1 MNIKL
6 FVISTVIAMASIFA
20 NAAEPTKNDAVALVK
35 AAAVIVNKGG
45 KDTLIAEVNAK
56 SEKWY
61 KGELYLIVLALDG
74 SHLAHPAN
82 SKLIGK
88 SLLDLGDIDGKLFR
102 QERVNIAKGSGEG
115 WVDYKYKNPQ
125 SGIVESK
132 TLYVLKARDVIL
144 SAGIYK

>member
-6 FVISTVIAMASIFA
+6 FVISAVIAATSIFA
-20 NAAEPTKNDAVALVK
+20 NAAEPTKNDAVGLVK
-35 AAAVIVNKGG
+35 AAAEVVNKGG

-56 SEKWY
+56 SDKWT

-74 SHLAHPAN
+74 THLAHPGN
-82 SKLIGK
+82 PKLIGK
-88 SLLDLGDIDGKLFR
+88 SLLDLGDIDLRMFR
-102 QERVNIAKGSGEG
+102 RERVRIANGPGEG
-115 WVDYKYKNPQ
+115 WVDYKYKNPK
-125 SGIVESK
+125 SGIVENK